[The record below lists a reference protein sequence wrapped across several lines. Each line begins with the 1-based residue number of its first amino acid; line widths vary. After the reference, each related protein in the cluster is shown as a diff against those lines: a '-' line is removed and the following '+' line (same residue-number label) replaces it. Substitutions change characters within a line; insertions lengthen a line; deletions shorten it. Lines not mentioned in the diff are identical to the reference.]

1 MAPLEPPFGPTQ
13 AQAEVVAR
21 WFWPFIGLGA
31 STLAGWLVFVVA
43 PKKGQVTKLI
53 AIVVATVV
61 LVAILDY
68 GLISRTPD

>member
-1 MAPLEPPFGPTQ
+1 MEPAPPPHGPIQ
-13 AQAEVVAR
+13 PQAELVAH
-21 WFWPFIGLGA
+21 WCWPIIGLGA

-68 GLISRTPD
+68 GLISRTPE